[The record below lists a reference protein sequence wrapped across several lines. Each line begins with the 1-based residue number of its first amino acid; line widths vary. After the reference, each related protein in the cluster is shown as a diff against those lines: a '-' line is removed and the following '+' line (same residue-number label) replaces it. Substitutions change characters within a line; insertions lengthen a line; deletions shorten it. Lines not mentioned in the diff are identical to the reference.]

1 MLRNRQYTILF
12 SGQVV
17 STLGTNLFLLALPWY
32 VYVSTNSKADLAI
45 VGFAGSLPALAG
57 IFAGVFVDRWNKRL
71 TMIAADAIRAVLA
84 AAVGLIAL
92 LPHTFPAIIALVLL
106 LQLAG
111 VLFGPAEMA
120 LIPMVVGEEEVPGA
134 MGLNQSG
141 GAIAQLA
148 GQAGGGALLM
158 ALGAPLLFLANAA
171 SFLVSVVSLLFIRTA
186 EPSHT
191 SQPHAFFKEWRAGFA
206 LFGRSRMILLIVS
219 AALVTN
225 FGLAAFDIALTAW
238 VRGPLHGNALWLGLV
253 GAGFFLGVIAGGV
266 SLGAI
271 TRKLPLRATLIAGL
285 ITTGVVIG
293 AVGLIANPYWTIAV
307 LTVCGFSVGILN
319 GSVGAMAIRVIPESM
334 RGRVFGLLGA
344 LSMAAAPA
352 GIAVFGALMVYIPLQ
367 ALFATM
373 GSLCVA
379 SGLAFFL
386 PVKDDLARLQTI
398 AAEDATGARG
408 MPE

>member
-1 MLRNRQYTILF
+1 MLLRNRQFAILF
-12 SGQVV
+12 SGQLI

-32 VYVSTNSKADLAI
+32 VYLSTGSKADLAI

-84 AAVGLIAL
+84 AVVGLIAL
-92 LPHTFPAIIALVLL
+92 FPHTFPAIVALVLL

-111 VLFGPAEMA
+111 VLFNPAEMV
-120 LIPMVVGEEEVPGA
+120 LIPMVVGEDEVPGA

-158 ALGAPLLFLANAA
+158 ALGAPLLFLVNAA
-171 SFLVSVVSLLFIRTA
+171 SFLVSVVSLLFIRTD
-186 EPSHT
+186 EPSHA
-191 SQPHAFFKEWRAGFA
+191 SQRHAFFKEWRAGFT
-206 LFGRSRMILLIVS
+206 LIGRSKMIVLIVS

-225 FGLAAFDIALTAW
+225 FGFAAFDIALTAW
-238 VRGPLHGNALWLGLV
+238 VRGPLHGNALWLGLI
-253 GAGFFLGVIAGGV
+253 GGGFFLGVVGGGMV
-266 SLGAI
+266 LGMI
-271 TRKLPLRATLIAGL
+271 TRRIPLRATLMAGL
-285 ITTGVVIG
+285 ITAGAATG
-293 AVGLIANPYWTIAV
+293 AVGLAANPYWTMSV
-307 LTVCGFSVGILN
+307 LTLCGLSVGILN

-373 GSLCVA
+373 GCLSIL

-386 PVKDDLARLQTI
+386 PLRDDLAQLQTN
-398 AAEDATGARG
+398 AAEDA
-408 MPE
+408 